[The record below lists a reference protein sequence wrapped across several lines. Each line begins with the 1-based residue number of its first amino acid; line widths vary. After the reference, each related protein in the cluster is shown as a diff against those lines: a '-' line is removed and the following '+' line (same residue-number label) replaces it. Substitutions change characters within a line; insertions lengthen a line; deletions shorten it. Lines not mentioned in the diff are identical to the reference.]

1 MGTGLKEGMW
11 SLPRRAPDLRKDT
24 GHKAS
29 VSSGEAQKHRN
40 TELSQGEGAVCLE
53 LPSSRRDQGTGV
65 SSGAD
70 GKEWGE
76 WETGQNQAPVP
87 LLRTWLLHQTLHW
100 KPQGWVPKLLI
111 LLATALPCPAKD
123 LNCSI

>member
-1 MGTGLKEGMW
+1 MGTGLKEDTW
-11 SLPRRAPDLRKDT
+11 SLPRRAPDLPKDT

-29 VSSGEAQKHRN
+29 VSLGEAQKHRS
-40 TELSQGEGAVCLE
+40 TELHRVWGGVCLE
-53 LPSSRRDQGTGV
+53 LPSSRRDQGAGV

-70 GKEWGE
+70 GKEWAE
-76 WETGQNQAPVP
+76 WETGQSQAPVP
-87 LLRTWLLHQTLHW
+87 PLWTWLLHQTLHW

-111 LLATALPCPAKD
+111 LPATALPCPAKD